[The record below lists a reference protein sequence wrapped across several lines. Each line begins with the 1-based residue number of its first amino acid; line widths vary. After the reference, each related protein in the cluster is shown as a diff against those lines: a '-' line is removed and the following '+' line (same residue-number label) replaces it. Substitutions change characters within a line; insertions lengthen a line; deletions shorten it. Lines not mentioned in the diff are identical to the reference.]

1 MYGAIPDV
9 VISKPPRNNQFRVVV
24 ALGVGV
30 MIGALG
36 TTMLFPVTTKETEH
50 PTPAPRPI
58 LAMDGPEIE
67 MSEDLLACRKQVGSC
82 YAQLGACASSRPA
95 TTGLA
100 AMELD
105 AQSHGCSADA
115 IKYFQDHAVNVAFS
129 VCSERCGQ
137 NPCLS
142 LFPN

>member
-9 VISKPPRNNQFRVVV
+9 VISKPRQNEYRVVV
-24 ALGVGV
+24 ALAVGV
-30 MIGALG
+30 LIGALG
-36 TTMLFPVTTKETEH
+36 TASMLFPVATKLTPA
-50 PTPAPRPI
+50 PTPAPRAGPI
-58 LAMDGPEIE
+58 
-67 MSEDLLACRKQVGSC
+67 
-82 YAQLGACASSRPA
+82 
-95 TTGLA
+95 LA

>member
-1 MYGAIPDV
+1 MYGTIPDV

-24 ALGVGV
+24 ALCVGV
-30 MIGALG
+30 LIGALG
-36 TTMLFPVTTKETEH
+36 TAMMLPVVTKDTEA

-58 LAMDGPEIE
+58 LVMDPEIE
-67 MSEDLLACRKQVGSC
+67 MSEDLHACMNSLSGCRKQ
-82 YAQLGACASSRPA
+82 LEACASTSRPV
-95 TTGLA
+95 TTSLA